1 MSGRRI
7 VAVGALSAVVIAG
20 SVVVAAE
27 GSAEP
32 VGQQP
37 AVVLPAPSGP
47 HDVGTTTLHLED
59 AERAD
64 PWVPDRR
71 RELMV
76 TVTYP
81 ARAVQNLPL
90 AHYVSNEAVPVVVG
104 DVAAALNL
112 PIESQN
118 LIGLRTA
125 AHAGAPVVDTPDR
138 SLPVVLY
145 SPGML
150 VPRLLGTGAA
160 EDLASRGYV
169 VVSIDHTY
177 EAQAVEFPGGRVVV
191 GIDQTD
197 DPERSRQWRRTALD
211 ARVADTIFVLDEL
224 TELADGGNPDVER
237 RPLPDGLGRALDPSR
252 IGMFGHS
259 LGGFTAAEAMVHDD
273 RIDAGVNLD
282 GMIGLDELGAAAVEG
297 LDRPLLLMSSEQ
309 VSAAGGSR
317 PSWDAFWDST
327 RGWKREL
334 ELAGA
339 AHYSFTDL
347 STLVPPAARAAV
359 PELTEYFVGTIAPDR
374 ATRAVW
380 AYVAAMFDRFLR
392 GLPTQVLDAPAAEFP
407 DVRFVR

>member
-1 MSGRRI
+1 MNRSRI
-7 VAVGALSAVVIAG
+7 GAVGVLSAVVVGFSA
-20 SVVVAAE
+20 VVAAE
-27 GSAEP
+27 GAAEP
-32 VGQQP
+32 VGRQP
-37 AVVLPAPSGP
+37 AVVLPPPSGP

-64 PWVPDRR
+64 PWMPDRR

-81 ARAVQNLPL
+81 ADAAQNYPL
-90 AHYVSNEAVPVVVG
+90 AHYVSNRAVPMLVG

-112 PIESQN
+112 PMESQN
-118 LIGLRTA
+118 LVGLRTA
-125 AHAGAPVVDTPDR
+125 ARTGAPVVDTPDR

-191 GIDQTD
+191 AIDQTD

-211 ARVADTIFVLDEL
+211 ARVADTNFVLDEL
-224 TELADGGNPDVER
+224 TELADGGNPDVAR
-237 RPLPDGLGRALDPSR
+237 RPLPEGLGRALDPSR

-317 PSWDAFWDST
+317 PSWNAFWDNT

-334 ELAGA
+334 ELAGS

-347 STLVPPAARAAV
+347 PSLLPPIARTVA
-359 PELTEYFVGTIAPDR
+359 PEMTEYFVGSIAPDR
-374 ATRAVW
+374 ATDAVR

-392 GLPTQVLDAPAAEFP
+392 GAHTPVLDGPAAEFP

>member
-1 MSGRRI
+1 MNLGWI
-7 VAVGALSAVVIAG
+7 GAVGAVSAVVIAG
-20 SVVVAAE
+20 SVTVAAV

-32 VGQQP
+32 VGQYP
-37 AVVLPAPSGP
+37 AAVLPAPSGP
-47 HDVGTTTLHLED
+47 HDVGATTLHLED
-59 AERAD
+59 PERAD
-64 PWVPDRR
+64 PWMPDRR

-81 ARAVQNLPL
+81 ARAVENLPL
-90 AHYVSNEAVPVVVG
+90 AHYVSHEAVPAVVG

-112 PIESQN
+112 PMESQN

-125 AHAGAPVVDTPDR
+125 ARAGAPVVDTPGR

-191 GIDQTD
+191 GIDPTD

-211 ARVADTIFVLDEL
+211 ARVADTGFVLDEIA
-224 TELADGGNPDVER
+224 ELAAGGNPDVKR
-237 RPLPDGLGRALDPSR
+237 RPLPEGLGRALDSSR

-282 GMIGLDELGAAAVEG
+282 GMIGLDEFGAAAVEG

-309 VSAAGGSR
+309 VSAAGGST
-317 PSWDAFWDST
+317 PSWNAFWDNT

-347 STLVPPAARAAV
+347 PSLVPPIASAV
-359 PELTEYFVGTIAPDR
+359 APELTQHLVGTIAPDR
-374 ATRAVW
+374 ATRAVR

-392 GLPTQVLDAPAAEFP
+392 GLPTPVLDGPAAEFP